1 MKNIKTFETWND
13 NIIDNSLFSS
23 GKAKYDPKVVGN
35 SIQYKT
41 GNTEPYYYA
50 ELTQKGNSF
59 ICKIYKKKKNGDVVR
74 LRNKIKKELKLAHN
88 YIREFLNQRLK
99 KKKKSKS
106 KEKDDEFLDR
116 IYREESEIQQKQQME
131 PMEAPAPYMPPPPTR
146 KTIIRRF

>member
-99 KKKKSKS
+99 KKKSKPKS
-106 KEKDDEFLDR
+106 KERKFDDLDLFKNSKIR
-116 IYREESEIQQKQQME
+116 KEPME
-131 PMEAPAPYMPPPPTR
+131 PMEAPAPYIPPPPTR
-146 KTIIRRF
+146 KTIIRKF